1 MSVQLANKYDPT
13 QPFHIYYDLDVINN
27 ETTGTNNVPVR
38 FSITDVRNSPFL
50 NSPENYF
57 MSVVRFS
64 LMTPTLP
71 VFIPQVQL
79 NQGNRNLLVYSFT
92 ASYSTYNSTQKYIIY
107 TPTDTSA
114 SLPNPPL
121 SLQDMTGEYYY
132 VYNMNDWVVMMN
144 TALASAV
151 NELISVLTTAGQ
163 PILSSNVPFF
173 EWNPVQQVFLL
184 NADAVGYSNS
194 LATPM
199 KIYCNNA
206 MNTLINNFPFV
217 KYAST
222 GVALGKNYE
231 FTIYS
236 NNGTNVYPFATY
248 NAIQMYQDN
257 STIGLFNPVQ
267 SIIFT
272 TSLLPI
278 VQSNVGIPKLFNSS
292 SNLFTGGNN
301 SNISPIITDFQV
313 PISAVNT
320 YRPTI
325 EYTPNGEYRLIDLYG
340 LSPQSAI
347 EISVL
352 WKDAY
357 GSTNIFKLAPGCSGS
372 IKLMFRRKDYGN
384 VDRVN

>member
-13 QPFHIYYDLDVINN
+13 QPFHIYYDLDAINN
-27 ETTGTNNVPVR
+27 ETSGNNNVPVR

-79 NQGNRNLLVYSFT
+79 GQPLPNLLTYSFT
-92 ASYSTYNSTQKYIIY
+92 ASYSTYNSTQKFITYVPSDTVAP
-107 TPTDTSA
+107 TPS
-114 SLPNPPL
+114 PPL
-121 SLQDMTGEYYY
+121 TLQDMTGEYYY
-132 VYNMNDWVVMMN
+132 VYNMNDFVVMMN

-184 NADAVGYSNS
+184 NADTVGYSNA

-199 KIYCNNA
+199 KIFCNNA
-206 MNTLINNFPFV
+206 MYTLINNFPFL
-217 KYAST
+217 KNAST
-222 GVALGKNYE
+222 GVALGKNYQ

-236 NNGTNVYPFATY
+236 NNGTNVYPFPTY

-267 SIIFT
+267 SIVFT

-278 VQSNVGIPKLFNSS
+278 VQSNIGIPKVFNSS
-292 SNLFTGGNN
+292 SNLFQFGNN

-313 PISAVNT
+313 PISAVNS

-325 EYTPNGEYRLIDLYG
+325 EYVPNGEYRLIDLYG
-340 LSPQSAI
+340 LTPQSAI
-347 EISVL
+347 EISVF
-352 WKDAY
+352 WKDNY
-357 GSTNIFKLAPGCSGS
+357 GSTNIFRLAPGCSGS
-372 IKLMFRRKDYGN
+372 IKLMFRRKDFGN